1 MSNYSKA
8 LHYFQTSVTTSTPS
22 GSGVDTEYAHIVDNT
37 QATVTHDYKNLS
49 VGTLNH
55 YILALW
61 H

>member
-37 QATVTHDYKNLS
+37 QATVTHDYKIYQS
-49 VGTLNH
+49 AH
-55 YILALW
+55 
-61 H
+61 